1 MHNLYIKKTQKII
14 NALFLQH
21 FYFLKK
27 AFIFMWALL
36 SICFHI
42 FIYFLSSSYLQI
54 NDKVANIT
62 LIILQMKEISI
73 KEAVLIKII

>member
-1 MHNLYIKKTQKII
+1 
-14 NALFLQH
+14 
-21 FYFLKK
+21 
-27 AFIFMWALL
+27 MWALL

-42 FIYFLSSSYLQI
+42 FIYFSSSSYLQI
-54 NDKVANIT
+54 NDKVASIT